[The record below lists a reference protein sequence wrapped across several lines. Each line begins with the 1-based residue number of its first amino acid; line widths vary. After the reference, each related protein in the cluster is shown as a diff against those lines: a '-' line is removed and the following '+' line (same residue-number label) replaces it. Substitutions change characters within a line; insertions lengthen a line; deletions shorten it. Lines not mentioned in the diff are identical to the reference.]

1 MNEYKT
7 VSLSLA
13 RYDDMSELKDS
24 RMDAFCFLLRSF
36 DCCLDR
42 PSAADT
48 CRNMLRPPPRG
59 LEEEEEGGGWEGEAC
74 VLGASA
80 CSAFQGT
87 LLMSMAPL
95 WLWLRLRLGLRLPL
109 RLLLLLP
116 LPLLGPGPGEGEG
129 KGMSVL
135 GGVVKAALVSG
146 SWRMNSMED
155 SYTVR

>member
-48 CRNMLRPPPRG
+48 CRNKPRPTPVPVPVPSAAAAAA
-59 LEEEEEGGGWEGEAC
+59 EEDEEQEVEE
-74 VLGASA
+74 V
-80 CSAFQGT
+80 
-87 LLMSMAPL
+87 
-95 WLWLRLRLGLRLPL
+95 
-109 RLLLLLP
+109 
-116 LPLLGPGPGEGEG
+116 
-129 KGMSVL
+129 
-135 GGVVKAALVSG
+135 
-146 SWRMNSMED
+146 RMEFS
-155 SYTVR
+155 